1 MPYKRADSP
10 YWWIF
15 VTQADGTRVRRS
27 SGTSDFAA
35 AKALEQKAR
44 ADAWKEKEW
53 GVNPPRSFDDVM
65 IPFLRHASQH
75 QRSFGTTMHRLKPL
89 QLHFTG
95 SVMND
100 LTGKDIRAYM
110 DKRHAEGKSAATINR
125 ELAALSAA
133 INWCN
138 VEYEWALPNPVKGRT
153 LKEPEGRVRWLTR
166 AEVES
171 LCRAAR
177 GQRFGAALESFIR
190 LAVNT
195 GCRKQEMLGLEWR
208 RVDLVNGLIYLE
220 GKHTKAGKRRSIP
233 LNEGA
238 LSALKVMA
246 GFRAEH
252 SPSSPW
258 VFIRANGERVASV
271 RNGFAAACKKAG
283 IEDFTIHDLRHTCA
297 AHLISAGVALAE
309 VRDLLGHSTVM
320 MTERYAHLAPAR
332 VRDAVRVLDGLR
344 ESPSSRSVHA
354 DVPVHQQGGHLKL
367 VTP

>member
-10 YWWIF
+10 FWWIF
-15 VTQADGTRVRRS
+15 VTQSDGKRVRRS
-27 SGTSDFAA
+27 SGTADYAA
-35 AKALEQKAR
+35 AKAVEQQAR

-53 GVNPPRSFDDVM
+53 GVNPPRSFNEVM
-65 IPFLRHASQH
+65 LPYLRHASQH
-75 QRSFGTTMHRLKPL
+75 QRSYETTTHRVKALRA
-89 QLHFTG
+89 HFTG
-95 SVMND
+95 VVMND
-100 LTGKDIRAYM
+100 LSGQQIRAYTSARS
-110 DKRHAEGKSAATINR
+110 DAGASAATINR

-138 VEYEWALPNPVKGRT
+138 VEFEWALPNPVKGRT
-153 LKEPEGRVRWLTR
+153 MREPEGRVRWLTR

-177 GQRFGAALESFIR
+177 AQKFGVVLESFIR

-195 GCRKQEMLGLEWR
+195 GCRKEEMLGLEWR

-220 GKHTKAGKRRSIP
+220 GVHTKAGKRRSIP

-238 LSALKVMA
+238 LAAIKTMMA
-246 GFRAEH
+246 VRAEVA
-252 SPSSPW
+252 PASPW
-258 VFIRANGERVASV
+258 VFMRGNGERVVSV
-271 RNGFAAACKKAG
+271 RNGFEQACKTSG
-283 IEDFTIHDLRHTCA
+283 IKDFKIHDLRHTCA

-344 ESPSSRSVHA
+344 EPGCSRSVHA
-354 DVPVHQQGGHLKL
+354 ANPVHQGVPALKL

>member
-1 MPYKRADSP
+1 MPYKREDSP

-15 VTQADGTRVRRS
+15 VKQADGKRVRRS
-27 SGTSDFAA
+27 SGTADFAA
-35 AKALEQKAR
+35 AKAIEQQAR

-53 GVNPPRSFDDVM
+53 GVNPPRSFNEVM
-65 IPFLRHASQH
+65 LPYLRHASQH
-75 QRSFGTTMHRLKPL
+75 QRSYETTTHRVKALRAY
-89 QLHFTG
+89 FTG

-100 LTGKDIRAYM
+100 IGAKEIRAYTAS
-110 DKRHAEGKSAATINR
+110 RIESGVSPATVNR

-138 VEYEWALPNPVKGRT
+138 TELEWGLPNAVKGRT

-177 GQRFGAALESFIR
+177 TQRYGQMLENFIR

-195 GCRKQEMLGLEWR
+195 GCRKEEMLGLEWR
-208 RVDLVNGLIYLE
+208 RVDLNNGLLHLE

-238 LSALKVMA
+238 IAAIKSQMA
-246 GFRAEH
+246 FRAEKA
-252 SPSSPW
+252 PASPW
-258 VFIRANGERVASV
+258 VFIRGTGERVVSL
-271 RNGFAAACKKAG
+271 RKGFEDACTKAG
-283 IEDFTIHDLRHTCA
+283 IEDFNIHDLRHTCA

-309 VRDLLGHSTVM
+309 VRDLLGHSTIM

-344 ESPSSRSVHA
+344 DQSSSRSVHA
-354 DVPVHQQGGHLKL
+354 DVPVHLSGGHLKL